1 MKVRNRGGDVK
12 PITHSYIGL
21 YFDMFRN
28 IAPPPPHPVKIWEK
42 VIIGKIFKFLL
53 T

>member
-28 IAPPPPHPVKIWEK
+28 IAPPPLIQLRIEK
-42 VIIGKIFKFLL
+42 KL
-53 T
+53 